1 MIWSMIALLGIDISQ
16 GHTAVGRG
24 DDEDDTHTGGDLMTR
39 ALRWNPTSGMACSV
53 LVDVLCGSALQ
64 VLPAWQKLGCGHC
77 PWGRRRI
84 FPQIQY
90 STKPRE
96 LNVINAC

>member
-1 MIWSMIALLGIDISQ
+1 MLGIDISQ

-24 DDEDDTHTGGDLMTR
+24 GDENDTHTGGDLMTR
-39 ALRWNPTSGMACSV
+39 ALRGNPTSGMACSV

-77 PWGRRRI
+77 IVVLADETNEATWTLYEAISDKIMGD
-84 FPQIQY
+84 
-90 STKPRE
+90 
-96 LNVINAC
+96 